1 MQMDWIVLGG
11 RLLLAAV
18 FMTAAMGKFTDLAAS
33 RRTLASFGVS
43 LDLVPALAILLP
55 IAEAVTAAGLVFSQT
70 ARVAA
75 GAAGL
80 LLLVFMY
87 GISRAMLRGEAP
99 SCNCFGQLTAKPAGW
114 STLVRNVLLAIPAII
129 VLAAGVH
136 IHLGSAVSGS
146 GSADLLAALAVLAIL
161 CFGAL
166 AVQLGVSRYQLG
178 REVKRLRDSLAVFP
192 PGLPVGTP
200 APNFVLPNLAGQA
213 VSLEGLLARGNPVAI
228 AFVSPGC
235 ISCRMMFPDLARWQ
249 RVLSDRITIVPVA
262 SGDAEQIRVF
272 AEEFELQNVLVQK
285 ESEVFDLYRAAA
297 TPSLLVISAQGLV
310 ATRIRSSAA
319 IVEAVI
325 RHQLEHEPE
334 PTAPDPGSQDSLRI
348 LQWSS

>member
-1 MQMDWIVLGG
+1 MNWIVLGG

-18 FMTAAMGKFTDLAAS
+18 FMTAAMGKFADLAAS
-33 RRTLASFGVS
+33 RRTLALFGVR
-43 LDLVPALAILLP
+43 LDLVPVLAVLLP
-55 IAEAVTAAGLVFSQT
+55 VAEAITAAGLVFSQT

-80 LLLVFMY
+80 LLIVFMF
-87 GISRAMLRGEAP
+87 GIGRAMVRGEAP

-114 STLVRNVLLAIPAII
+114 STLLRNVVLAIPAAI

-136 IHLGSAVSGS
+136 IHLGSAVSPS
-146 GSADLLAALAVLAIL
+146 VSADLLAGAAVTVIL

-166 AVQLGVSRYQLG
+166 AVQFGFSRHQLDD
-178 REVKRLRDSLAVFP
+178 EVNRLRDSLAMFP

-200 APNFVLPNLAGQA
+200 APNFELPDLAGQA

-262 SGDAEQIRVF
+262 SGDADQIRVF
-272 AEEFELQNVLVQK
+272 AEEFDLQDVLVQK

-297 TPSLLVISAQGLV
+297 TPSLLIIGAQGLV

-325 RHQLEHEPE
+325 RHQLENEPE
-334 PTAPDPGSQDSLRI
+334 LTPLDPASQDSLRV
-348 LQWSS
+348 LQWSR